1 MTMDKFKRNKGDFGG
16 VSRDRS
22 VLKKDETGK
31 TIEHE
36 NDATFWFRCRS
47 FVDIRTGKMLA
58 ERKQQSILLAKAD
71 AGNQFKNWKN
81 SDTLHLKAA
90 EIRRSIIAWEEQA
103 SNGQVVAGDGSVPAA
118 RVEAIAP
125 TNEMTVADFFEKVFL
140 PGKRKLRDS
149 ANIAAITVH
158 DYEKIWNK
166 FLKAHFNGTQTFKN
180 YATWKAI
187 SWLENLTKKNGKPYG
202 EAVIRKIR
210 AVAQAIFTDAIRRG
224 FLAGNNPWDGVKVK
238 ELPIVKSNPGEDNTA
253 SSTESGTGS
262 RFPAGTRA

>member
-71 AGNQFKNWKN
+71 AGNQFKNWKH

-90 EIRRSIIAWEEQA
+90 EIRRRIMAWEEA
-103 SNGQVVAGDGSVPAA
+103 ALNGQVVPGDGSVPAP
-118 RVEAIAP
+118 RVEPIAP
-125 TNEMTVADFFEKVFL
+125 TNDITIAEFFDKVFL
-140 PGKRKLRDS
+140 PAKRGLRDS
-149 ANIAAITVH
+149 GKLAAVTVR
-158 DYEKIWNK
+158 DYEKIWDS
-166 FLKAHFNGTQTFKN
+166 FLKGHFNG
-180 YATWKAI
+180 
-187 SWLENLTKKNGKPYG
+187 
-202 EAVIRKIR
+202 
-210 AVAQAIFTDAIRRG
+210 
-224 FLAGNNPWDGVKVK
+224 
-238 ELPIVKSNPGEDNTA
+238 
-253 SSTESGTGS
+253 
-262 RFPAGTRA
+262 